1 MNTQKNKTYRIAILG
16 ILSAFIIVQTFVPFL
31 GNIPIPPLNPTIIHI
46 TVIVAAFVLST
57 KDGMLVGL
65 VWGLARMV
73 KAYTLPASP
82 LDLLLWTN
90 PVIAVVPRV
99 MVGLVAG
106 LVFHAFLKRKQGK
119 VGMVTAAV
127 LGSLTNTV
135 LVLGFIALFYGNE
148 YATALNVDP
157 SNLLKVLAG
166 IVATNGI
173 GEAVAAGLIAP
184 FIATALMKVRR
195 ENKQKNDKPPWLI
208 VFILDFIAIPA
219 GWLATL

>member
-1 MNTQKNKTYRIAILG
+1 MNTQKNKTFRIAILG
-16 ILSAFIIVQTFVPFL
+16 ILSAFIIIQTFVPFL

-46 TVIVAAFVLST
+46 TVIVASFVLST

-90 PVIAVVPRV
+90 PIIAVVPRV

-106 LVFHAFLKRKQGK
+106 FVFHAFLKRKQEK
-119 VGMVTAAV
+119 RGMVIASV

-135 LVLGFIALFYGNE
+135 LVLSFIALFYGNE
-148 YATALNVDP
+148 YAEALNVDP

-166 IVATNGI
+166 IVATNGV

-184 FIATALMKVRR
+184 FISTALMKVRR
-195 ENKQKNDKPPWLI
+195 K
-208 VFILDFIAIPA
+208 
-219 GWLATL
+219 

>member
-1 MNTQKNKTYRIAILG
+1 MQTQKNKTYRIAILG
-16 ILSAFIIVQTFVPFL
+16 ILSAFIIIQTFVPFL

-65 VWGLARMV
+65 VWGLARIV

-106 LVFHAFLKRKQGK
+106 LIFHAFLKRKQEK
-119 VGMVTAAV
+119 RGMVIAAV

-184 FIATALMKVRR
+184 FIAKALMKVRR
-195 ENKQKNDKPPWLI
+195 K
-208 VFILDFIAIPA
+208 
-219 GWLATL
+219 

>member
-1 MNTQKNKTYRIAILG
+1 MQTQKNKTYRIAILG
-16 ILSAFIIVQTFVPFL
+16 ILSAFIIIQTFVPFL
-31 GNIPIPPLNPTIIHI
+31 GHIPIPPLNPTIIHI

-106 LVFHAFLKRKQGK
+106 LVFHAFLKRKQEK

-195 ENKQKNDKPPWLI
+195 K
-208 VFILDFIAIPA
+208 
-219 GWLATL
+219 

>member
-1 MNTQKNKTYRIAILG
+1 MNTQKNKTYHIAILG

-106 LVFHAFLKRKQGK
+106 LVFHAFLKRKQEK
-119 VGMVTAAV
+119 RGMVIAAV

-135 LVLGFIALFYGNE
+135 LVLGFIVLFYGNE

-195 ENKQKNDKPPWLI
+195 K
-208 VFILDFIAIPA
+208 
-219 GWLATL
+219 

>member
-106 LVFHAFLKRKQGK
+106 LVFHAFLKRKQEK
-119 VGMVTAAV
+119 RGMVIAAV
-127 LGSLTNTV
+127 LGSLTNTI

-195 ENKQKNDKPPWLI
+195 K
-208 VFILDFIAIPA
+208 
-219 GWLATL
+219 

>member
-1 MNTQKNKTYRIAILG
+1 M
-16 ILSAFIIVQTFVPFL
+16 
-31 GNIPIPPLNPTIIHI
+31 NPTIIHI

-90 PVIAVVPRV
+90 PIIAVVPRV

-106 LVFHAFLKRKQGK
+106 LVFHAFLKRKQEK
-119 VGMVTAAV
+119 RGMVIAAV

-157 SNLLKVLAG
+157 SNLLKVSGRHRCNQRNRRSRRSRFDRPIHRKSPDEGQKKISKKTMSLHGSSFLFWILLQYRLDGNHPLMRVG
-166 IVATNGI
+166 IFRNTHVTI
-173 GEAVAAGLIAP
+173 DAP
-184 FIATALMKVRR
+184 PM
-195 ENKQKNDKPPWLI
+195 P
-208 VFILDFIAIPA
+208 
-219 GWLATL
+219 

>member
-106 LVFHAFLKRKQGK
+106 LVFHAFLKRKQEK

-148 YATALNVDP
+148 YATALNGDP

-195 ENKQKNDKPPWLI
+195 K
-208 VFILDFIAIPA
+208 
-219 GWLATL
+219 

>member
-16 ILSAFIIVQTFVPFL
+16 ILSAFIIIQTFVPFL

-106 LVFHAFLKRKQGK
+106 LVFHAFLKRKQEK

-195 ENKQKNDKPPWLI
+195 K
-208 VFILDFIAIPA
+208 
-219 GWLATL
+219 

>member
-106 LVFHAFLKRKQGK
+106 LIFHAFLKRKQEK
-119 VGMVTAAV
+119 VGMLTADV

-135 LVLGFIALFYGNE
+135 IVLGFIALFYGNE

-195 ENKQKNDKPPWLI
+195 K
-208 VFILDFIAIPA
+208 
-219 GWLATL
+219 

>member
-1 MNTQKNKTYRIAILG
+1 MNPQKNKTYRIAILG
-16 ILSAFIIVQTFVPFL
+16 ILSAFIIIQTFVPFL

-57 KDGMLVGL
+57 KDGMLIGL

-90 PVIAVVPRV
+90 PIIAVVPRV

-106 LVFHAFLKRKQGK
+106 LVFHAFLKRKQEK
-119 VGMVTAAV
+119 RGMVIAAV

-166 IVATNGI
+166 IVATNGL

-184 FIATALMKVRR
+184 FIAKALMKVRR
-195 ENKQKNDKPPWLI
+195 K
-208 VFILDFIAIPA
+208 
-219 GWLATL
+219 

>member
-1 MNTQKNKTYRIAILG
+1 MQTQKNKTYRIAILG
-16 ILSAFIIVQTFVPFL
+16 ILSAFIIIQTFVPFL

-99 MVGLVAG
+99 MVGLVAV
-106 LVFHAFLKRKQGK
+106 LIFHAFLKRKQEK
-119 VGMVTAAV
+119 RGMVIAAV

-184 FIATALMKVRR
+184 FIAKALMKVRR
-195 ENKQKNDKPPWLI
+195 K
-208 VFILDFIAIPA
+208 
-219 GWLATL
+219 

>member
-1 MNTQKNKTYRIAILG
+1 MNPQKNKTYRIAILG
-16 ILSAFIIVQTFVPFL
+16 ILSAFIIIQTFVPFL

-57 KDGMLVGL
+57 KDGMLIGL

-90 PVIAVVPRV
+90 PIIAVVPRV

-106 LVFHAFLKRKQGK
+106 LVFHAFLKRKQEK
-119 VGMVTAAV
+119 RGMVIAAV

-166 IVATNGI
+166 IVATNGL
-173 GEAVAAGLIAP
+173 GEAIAAGFIAP

-195 ENKQKNDKPPWLI
+195 K
-208 VFILDFIAIPA
+208 
-219 GWLATL
+219 

>member
-1 MNTQKNKTYRIAILG
+1 MNPQKNKTYRIAILG

-106 LVFHAFLKRKQGK
+106 LVFHAFLKRKQEK

-195 ENKQKNDKPPWLI
+195 K
-208 VFILDFIAIPA
+208 
-219 GWLATL
+219 

>member
-65 VWGLARMV
+65 VWGFARMV

-106 LVFHAFLKRKQGK
+106 LIFHAFLKRKQEK

-195 ENKQKNDKPPWLI
+195 K
-208 VFILDFIAIPA
+208 
-219 GWLATL
+219 

>member
-1 MNTQKNKTYRIAILG
+1 M
-16 ILSAFIIVQTFVPFL
+16 
-31 GNIPIPPLNPTIIHI
+31 
-46 TVIVAAFVLST
+46 
-57 KDGMLVGL
+57 
-65 VWGLARMV
+65 
-73 KAYTLPASP
+73 
-82 LDLLLWTN
+82 
-90 PVIAVVPRV
+90 RV

-106 LVFHAFLKRKQGK
+106 LVFHAFLKRKQEK

-195 ENKQKNDKPPWLI
+195 K
-208 VFILDFIAIPA
+208 
-219 GWLATL
+219 

>member
-1 MNTQKNKTYRIAILG
+1 MNTQKNKTYCIAILG
-16 ILSAFIIVQTFVPFL
+16 LLSAFIIVQTFVPFL

-106 LVFHAFLKRKQGK
+106 LVFHAFLKRKQEK

-195 ENKQKNDKPPWLI
+195 K
-208 VFILDFIAIPA
+208 
-219 GWLATL
+219 

>member
-16 ILSAFIIVQTFVPFL
+16 ILSAFIIIQTFVPFL

-90 PVIAVVPRV
+90 PIIAVVPRV

-106 LVFHAFLKRKQGK
+106 LVFHAFLKRKQEK
-119 VGMVTAAV
+119 RGMVIAAV

-166 IVATNGI
+166 IVATNGL
-173 GEAVAAGLIAP
+173 GEAIAAGLIAP
-184 FIATALMKVRR
+184 FIAKALMKVRR
-195 ENKQKNDKPPWLI
+195 K
-208 VFILDFIAIPA
+208 
-219 GWLATL
+219 

>member
-1 MNTQKNKTYRIAILG
+1 MNTKKNKTYRIAILG

-106 LVFHAFLKRKQGK
+106 LVFHAFLKRKQEK

-195 ENKQKNDKPPWLI
+195 K
-208 VFILDFIAIPA
+208 
-219 GWLATL
+219 

>member
-1 MNTQKNKTYRIAILG
+1 MITQKNKTYRFAILG
-16 ILSAFIIVQTFVPFL
+16 FLSAFIIVQTFVPFL

-106 LVFHAFLKRKQGK
+106 LVFHAFLKRKQEK

-166 IVATNGI
+166 IIATNGI

-195 ENKQKNDKPPWLI
+195 K
-208 VFILDFIAIPA
+208 
-219 GWLATL
+219 

>member
-1 MNTQKNKTYRIAILG
+1 MTAQKNKTYRIAILG
-16 ILSAFIIVQTFVPFL
+16 ILSAFIIIQTFVPFL

-90 PVIAVVPRV
+90 PIIAVVPRV

-106 LVFHAFLKRKQGK
+106 LVFHAFLKRKQEK

-166 IVATNGI
+166 IVATNGL

-184 FIATALMKVRR
+184 FIAKALMKVRR
-195 ENKQKNDKPPWLI
+195 K
-208 VFILDFIAIPA
+208 
-219 GWLATL
+219 

>member
-16 ILSAFIIVQTFVPFL
+16 ILSAFIIIQTFLPFL

-106 LVFHAFLKRKQGK
+106 LVFHAFLKRKQEK

-195 ENKQKNDKPPWLI
+195 K
-208 VFILDFIAIPA
+208 
-219 GWLATL
+219 

>member
-16 ILSAFIIVQTFVPFL
+16 ILSAFIIIQTFVPFL

-90 PVIAVVPRV
+90 PIIAVVPRV
-99 MVGLVAG
+99 LVGLVAG
-106 LVFHAFLKRKQGK
+106 LVFHSFLKRKKEK
-119 VGMVTAAV
+119 VGMVIAAV

-166 IVATNGI
+166 IVATNGL

-184 FIATALMKVRR
+184 FIAKALMKVRR
-195 ENKQKNDKPPWLI
+195 K
-208 VFILDFIAIPA
+208 
-219 GWLATL
+219 

>member
-1 MNTQKNKTYRIAILG
+1 MNPQKNKTYRIAILG
-16 ILSAFIIVQTFVPFL
+16 ILSAFIIIQTFVPFL

-57 KDGMLVGL
+57 KDGMLIGL

-90 PVIAVVPRV
+90 PIIAVVPRV

-106 LVFHAFLKRKQGK
+106 LVFHAFLKRKQEK
-119 VGMVTAAV
+119 RGMVIAAV

-148 YATALNVDP
+148 YATALNIDP

-166 IVATNGI
+166 IVATNGL
-173 GEAVAAGLIAP
+173 GEAIAAGLIAP
-184 FIATALMKVRR
+184 FIAKALMKVRR
-195 ENKQKNDKPPWLI
+195 K
-208 VFILDFIAIPA
+208 
-219 GWLATL
+219 

>member
-1 MNTQKNKTYRIAILG
+1 MQTQKNKTYRIAILG
-16 ILSAFIIVQTFVPFL
+16 ILSAFIIIQTFVPFL

-46 TVIVAAFVLST
+46 TVIVSAFVLST
-57 KDGMLVGL
+57 KDGMIVGL

-73 KAYTLPASP
+73 KAYTLPASA

-90 PVIAVVPRV
+90 PIIAVVPRV

-106 LVFHAFLKRKQGK
+106 LVFHAFLKRKQEK
-119 VGMVTAAV
+119 VGMVIAAV

-148 YATALNVDP
+148 YAAANDVDP

-166 IVATNGI
+166 IVATNGV

-184 FIATALMKVRR
+184 FIAKALMKVRR
-195 ENKQKNDKPPWLI
+195 K
-208 VFILDFIAIPA
+208 
-219 GWLATL
+219 

>member
-16 ILSAFIIVQTFVPFL
+16 ILSAFIIIQTFVPFL

-106 LVFHAFLKRKQGK
+106 LIFHAFLKRKQEK
-119 VGMVTAAV
+119 RGMVIAAV

-184 FIATALMKVRR
+184 FIAKALMKVRR
-195 ENKQKNDKPPWLI
+195 K
-208 VFILDFIAIPA
+208 
-219 GWLATL
+219 

>member
-1 MNTQKNKTYRIAILG
+1 MNPQKNKTYRIAILG
-16 ILSAFIIVQTFVPFL
+16 ILSAFIIIQTFVPFL

-57 KDGMLVGL
+57 KDGMLIGL

-90 PVIAVVPRV
+90 PIIAVVPRV

-106 LVFHAFLKRKQGK
+106 LIFHAFLKRNQEKR
-119 VGMVTAAV
+119 GMVIAAV

-184 FIATALMKVRR
+184 FIAKALMKVRR
-195 ENKQKNDKPPWLI
+195 K
-208 VFILDFIAIPA
+208 
-219 GWLATL
+219 

>member
-65 VWGLARMV
+65 VGGLARMV

-106 LVFHAFLKRKQGK
+106 LVFHAFLKRKQEK

-166 IVATNGI
+166 IIATNGI

-195 ENKQKNDKPPWLI
+195 K
-208 VFILDFIAIPA
+208 
-219 GWLATL
+219 